1 MLWLSFFLTIAS
13 MFFNFTTD
21 RLNIRPLV
29 LSDKQMV
36 FELLNSQSWIKYIGD
51 RNIKSLEDSES
62 YIKTI
67 IENKNY
73 HYHVIELMPE
83 QIPIGIITF
92 LYRNRQDFP
101 DLGFAILPDYEGR
114 GYAYEA
120 CKGYIDKLIIN
131 NVSNKILGIT
141 LVDNEKS
148 IKLLEKL
155 GFKFAY
161 IKHDNQ
167 KQLSVYEL
175 NAS

>member
-1 MLWLSFFLTIAS
+1 

-29 LSDKQMV
+29 LADKQMV
-36 FELLNSQSWIKYIGD
+36 FELLNSQSWIKFIGD
-51 RNIKSLEDSES
+51 RNIKSIEDSEN
-62 YIKTI
+62 YIKAI

-92 LYRNRQDFP
+92 LNRNHQDFP
-101 DLGFAILPDYEGR
+101 DLGFAIMPNYEGR

-120 CKGYIDKLIIN
+120 CKGYLDKLIKN
-131 NVSNKILGIT
+131 KVSKKILGIAQSEN
-141 LVDNEKS
+141 VKS

-155 GFKFAY
+155 GFKY
-161 IKHDNQ
+161 DQIKIENQ
-167 KQLSVYEL
+167 KQLSVYEYVID
-175 NAS
+175 